1 MRKNPHNLYWVT
13 GADGAEDWFVS
24 TRTPRSASRFYED
37 YIGIDKNNA
46 TAELVLSNIELPKF
60 ESGSPPC
67 WLSLNDL
74 QALGFKVLN
83 PEPGLS
89 TVTLGNRT
97 FSEGYFEMRSG
108 QVTGSPQQRG
118 RRSRQCGL
126 DVQEDRTYGDRR
138 QAAWRIGGWR
148 AQRTTHAGTLLV
160 RERAG
165 SGQEPIYNR
174 LATRNRLPVYL
185 PGRECPAKNP
195 SAGVQVRP
203 SRNGY

>member
-1 MRKNPHNLYWVT
+1 VRKNPHNLYWVT

-97 FSEGYFEMRSG
+97 FSEGYFEMLLRASDRITAAAREKIAPMRIRCSG
-108 QVTGSPQQRG
+108 
-118 RRSRQCGL
+118 
-126 DVQEDRTYGDRR
+126 
-138 QAAWRIGGWR
+138 
-148 AQRTTHAGTLLV
+148 
-160 RERAG
+160 
-165 SGQEPIYNR
+165 
-174 LATRNRLPVYL
+174 
-185 PGRECPAKNP
+185 
-195 SAGVQVRP
+195 RP
-203 SRNGY
+203 HVW